1 MKSTFSFSMIW
12 LKEVI
17 MSRKKNGA
25 IIGHPAG
32 RKNIMRSPEEKE
44 QIVLRCI
51 NENIPFKTLGDELG
65 IGDTVISRWVRAYEK
80 SGIDGLKSKTGKC
93 GSGNPYAALY
103 TKKNLTEVERL
114 RLELAKKEV
123 ECERLKKGY
132 SVKGVGRRKE
142 YVIINR
148 KNSK

>member
-1 MKSTFSFSMIW
+1 MT
-12 LKEVI
+12 
-17 MSRKKNGA
+17 RRKNGA
-25 IIGHPAG
+25 LKGHVLG
-32 RKNIMRSPEEKE
+32 KKNNMRIPEEKLSYILE
-44 QIVLRCI
+44 WQRTNMSQKSFAISKG
-51 NENIPFKTLGDELG
+51 IPHQTFHAW
-65 IGDTVISRWVRAYEK
+65 ISKFEK
-80 SGIDGLKSKTGKC
+80 YGAEGLKSKTGRC

-103 TKKNLTEVERL
+103 IKKNLTEVERL

-142 YVIINR
+142 YVTISK

>member
-1 MKSTFSFSMIW
+1 
-12 LKEVI
+12 
-17 MSRKKNGA
+17 MSRKKDGA
-25 IIGHPAG
+25 VFG
-32 RKNIMRSPEEKE
+32 RPKGGKNNMRTPEEKE

-51 NENIPFKTLGDELG
+51 NENIPFCALGRELG
-65 IGDTVISRWVRAYEK
+65 ISDTVISSWVRVYEK
-80 SGIDGLKSKTGKC
+80 DGIEGLKSKTGKC
-93 GSGNPYAALY
+93 GSGNPYTALHS
-103 TKKNLTEVERL
+103 KKNLSEVEKL

-142 YVIINR
+142 YVTINK

>member
-1 MKSTFSFSMIW
+1 MGRPKGT
-12 LKEVI
+12 
-17 MSRKKNGA
+17 KN
-25 IIGHPAG
+25 
-32 RKNIMRSPEEKE
+32 NMRSPEEKE

-51 NENIPFKTLGDELG
+51 NGDETIISVVRETG
-65 IGDTVISRWVRAYEK
+65 ISKSVVRRWINAYLSE
-80 SGIDGLKSKTGKC
+80 GIDGLKPKTGKC
-93 GSGNPYAALY
+93 GSGNPYAALH
-103 TKKNLTEVERL
+103 TKKNLTEIERL

-142 YVIINR
+142 YVTISK

>member
-1 MKSTFSFSMIW
+1 MPH
-12 LKEVI
+12 
-17 MSRKKNGA
+17 KKDGA
-25 IIGHPAG
+25 IIGHPKG
-32 RKNIMRSPEEKE
+32 TKNIMRSPEEKE
-44 QIVLRCI
+44 QLILEWRQTNMPMNGFAKSRGVAPR
-51 NENIPFKTLGDELG
+51 PFM
-65 IGDTVISRWVRAYEK
+65 RWVHAYEK
-80 SGIDGLKSKTGKC
+80 QGIEGLRSKIGKC

-103 TKKNLTEVERL
+103 VKKNLTEVERL

-142 YVIINR
+142 YVTISK

>member
-1 MKSTFSFSMIW
+1 
-12 LKEVI
+12 
-17 MSRKKNGA
+17 MSRKKDGA
-25 IIGHPAG
+25 IRG
-32 RKNIMRSPEEKE
+32 RPKGAKNIMRSYKEKE

-51 NENIPFKTLGDELG
+51 NENISYNALGRELG
-65 IGDTVISRWVRAYEK
+65 ISDTTIRAWVCAYQKE
-80 SGIDGLKSKTGKC
+80 GIEGLKSKTGKC

-103 TKKNLTEVERL
+103 NKKNLTEIERL

-142 YVIINR
+142 YVIINK

>member
-1 MKSTFSFSMIW
+1 MSLVLATQLLVDGFELMK
-12 LKEVI
+12 
-17 MSRKKNGA
+17 
-25 IIGHPAG
+25 
-32 RKNIMRSPEEKE
+32 
-44 QIVLRCI
+44 
-51 NENIPFKTLGDELG
+51 
-65 IGDTVISRWVRAYEK
+65 K

-93 GSGNPYAALY
+93 ESGNPYAALH

>member
-1 MKSTFSFSMIW
+1 MKT
-12 LKEVI
+12 
-17 MSRKKNGA
+17 
-25 IIGHPAG
+25 G

-44 QIVLRCI
+44 RLVLEWRKTNMPMDGFAKSRGI
-51 NENIPFKTLGDELG
+51 AMTPFK
-65 IGDTVISRWVRAYEK
+65 SWVHLYEK
-80 SGIDGLKSKTGKC
+80 DGIEGLKSKTGKC

-103 TKKNLTEVERL
+103 RKKNLTEIEQL
-114 RLELAKKEV
+114 KLELAKKEV

-142 YVIINR
+142 YVTISK

>member
-1 MKSTFSFSMIW
+1 
-12 LKEVI
+12 

-25 IIGHPAG
+25 VLG
-32 RKNIMRSPEEKE
+32 RPKGGKNARYSPKDKKAHLDAYYESN
-44 QIVLRCI
+44 LPHTTYARI
-51 NENIPFKTLGDELG
+51 NGIPDGTFRKW
-65 IGDTVISRWVRAYEK
+65 IANYEK
-80 SGIDGLKSKTGKC
+80 YGIDGLKSKTGKC
-93 GSGNPYAALY
+93 GSGNPYAALHV
-103 TKKNLTEVERL
+103 KKNLTEVERL

-142 YVIINR
+142 YVTISG

>member
-1 MKSTFSFSMIW
+1 MGRPKGT
-12 LKEVI
+12 
-17 MSRKKNGA
+17 KN
-25 IIGHPAG
+25 
-32 RKNIMRSPEEKE
+32 NMRSPEEKE

-51 NENIPFKTLGDELG
+51 NGDETIISVVRETG
-65 IGDTVISRWVRAYEK
+65 ISKSVVRRWINAYLSE
-80 SGIDGLKSKTGKC
+80 GIDGLKPKTGKC
-93 GSGNPYAALY
+93 GSGNPYAALH
-103 TKKNLTEVERL
+103 TKKNLTEIERL

-142 YVIINR
+142 YVIISR

>member
-1 MKSTFSFSMIW
+1 
-12 LKEVI
+12 
-17 MSRKKNGA
+17 MSRKKDGT
-25 IIGHPAG
+25 IMGHPKG
-32 RKNIMRSPEEKE
+32 TKNVMRSPEEKE
-44 QIVLRCI
+44 QLVL
-51 NENIPFKTLGDELG
+51 EWQTTNIGMQTFAVSKGLAPRPFMK
-65 IGDTVISRWVRAYEK
+65 WVHAYEEQ
-80 SGIDGLKSKTGKC
+80 GIDGLKSKTGKC
-93 GSGNPYAALY
+93 GSGNPYAALHN
-103 TKKNLTEVERL
+103 KKNLTEVERL